1 MTRNRQ
7 ILLVDTDIE
16 HRGVLKQML
25 STLPYAVVGEANY
38 GVEAS
43 RLAVEL
49 RPDIALIHVEE
60 PLAITLRNLEIIEQ
74 ASPDTIP
81 VVISSRG
88 DAETA
93 RKAMLAGARGF
104 IVSPCNAQL
113 LDGVL
118 TTAFNRR
125 RVGVTPGVVP
135 LRAPVAGSIITVF
148 GPKGG
153 IGKTTLATNLA
164 ISLKKR
170 TTSRVALVDL
180 DAYFGDVSVIMGM
193 EASKS
198 IVDVLAET
206 EGQDVLNVEPFLV
219 EHRSGVAV
227 LGARHPGDVADPPD
241 PDAIARVLKSLA
253 RTFDFVVV
261 DTPGVFG
268 PQVAAA
274 LDESSTVLLVTSA
287 DIASIKDARYSLD
300 TLRNAGFDSD
310 RMKLVVNHATR
321 ANSVTDSDVART
333 VNYEVSWV
341 LPHDEAVPVSTQ
353 HGDPLVLSKPGA
365 RMAKKVDALAAYLG
379 GAGVVA
385 SPRKRSWYRLFR
397 RAS

>member
-125 RVGVTPGVVP
+125 RVGVTPGVLP

>member
-7 ILLVDTDIE
+7 ILLVDSDVE

-49 RPDIALIHVEE
+49 RPDLALIHVEE
-60 PLAITLRNLEIIEQ
+60 PLSIALRNVEMIQQ
-74 ASPDTIP
+74 ASPDTVP
-81 VVISSRG
+81 VVISSLG

-104 IVSPCNAQL
+104 ILSPCNATT

-118 TTAFNRR
+118 TVAHNRR
-125 RVGVTPGVVP
+125 RTGETSGGGATG
-135 LRAPVAGSIITVF
+135 APIAGTIITVF

-164 ISLKKR
+164 IALR
-170 TTSRVALVDL
+170 RHTASRVALVDL
-180 DAYFGDVSVIMGM
+180 DAYFGDVAVIMGM
-193 EASKS
+193 EPSKS

-206 EGQDVLNVEPFLV
+206 SRDEFPRVEPFMV
-219 EHRSGVAV
+219 EHYSGVAV

-241 PDAIARVLKSLA
+241 PEAIARVLKSLA

-287 DIASIKDARYSLD
+287 DVASIKDARYSLD
-300 TLRNAGFDSD
+300 TLRGAGFDTD
-310 RMKLVVNHATR
+310 RLKLVVNHATR
-321 ANSVTDSDVART
+321 ANSVTDADVART
-333 VNYEVSWV
+333 VNYEVTWV
-341 LPHDEAVPVSTQ
+341 LPHDPAVPVSTQ
-353 HGDPLVLSKPGA
+353 RGDPLVLSNPGA
-365 RMAKKVDALAAYLG
+365 RMAKRVEALAAYLG
-379 GAGVVA
+379 GGGAGAVPA
-385 SPRKRSWYRLFR
+385 GRGWRRLFH